1 MCIRDSYIGYDR
13 ATEIAKQS
21 AKQGRSVREVVQ
33 ERGLMKGAELNRAL
47 DVRTMTEPGLPD

>member
-1 MCIRDSYIGYDR
+1 MRD
-13 ATEIAKQS
+13 
-21 AKQGRSVREVVQ
+21 VVK